1 MKSSPIRLLAGSTRR
16 TCVRVGVVMGLCLGA
31 WATPAQAD
39 ALAALSTFVRD
50 ARTGSAEFTQTVT
63 SPDGAKRR
71 TSVGTFEFSR
81 PNRFRFSY
89 TKPFEQLIVA
99 DGQRLWVY
107 DPDLNQV
114 VSRKQSTAL
123 AATPAALLAGAQL
136 ERDFTLSNEPT
147 RDGVDWVKAVP
158 KQVDGGFESLRIG
171 FRNGELASVEIL
183 DNLGQRSVLQ
193 FKALKLN
200 VPLPADR
207 MVFTV
212 PKGADVIQQ

>member
-1 MKSSPIRLLAGSTRR
+1 MRAVLA
-16 TCVRVGVVMGLCLGA
+16 CMDRVGLSLVAIVFSVA
-31 WATPAQAD
+31 ASAAKAD
-39 ALAALSTFVRD
+39 PLAALNAFVRD
-50 ARTGSAEFTQTVT
+50 ARTGSADFNQTVI

-71 TSVGTFEFSR
+71 TSSGTFEFSR
-81 PNRFRFSY
+81 PNRFRFTYS
-89 TKPFEQLIVA
+89 KPFEQLIVA

-114 VSRKQSTAL
+114 VSRKQSSAL

-136 ERDFTLSNEPT
+136 ERDFMLSSEPA
-147 RDGVDWVKAVP
+147 RDGLEWVKAVP
-158 KQVDGGFESLRIG
+158 RQADGGFESLRIG
-171 FRNGELASVEIL
+171 FRSGELATVEIL

-193 FKALKLN
+193 FRSLKLN

-207 MVFTV
+207 LVFSV

>member
-1 MKSSPIRLLAGSTRR
+1 MRAALSFVPRVFPGMALGLMLGLMA
-16 TCVRVGVVMGLCLGA
+16 CV
-31 WATPAQAD
+31 AQAD
-39 ALAALSTFVRD
+39 PLAALSTFVREV
-50 ARTGSAEFTQTVT
+50 RTGSAEFTQTVI

-71 TSVGTFEFSR
+71 TSSGTFEFSR

-89 TKPFEQLIVA
+89 SKPFEQLIVA

-114 VSRKQSTAL
+114 VSRKQSSAL
-123 AATPAALLAGAQL
+123 ASTPAALLAGAQL
-136 ERDFTLSNEPT
+136 ERDFILSNEPP
-147 RDGVDWVKAVP
+147 RDGLEWVKAVP
-158 KQVDGGFESLRIG
+158 RQADGGFESLRIG
-171 FRNGELASVEIL
+171 FRSGELAAVEIL

-193 FKALKLN
+193 FRSLKLN

-207 MVFTV
+207 LVFSV

>member
-1 MKSSPIRLLAGSTRR
+1 MVSVKSAG
-16 TCVRVGVVMGLCLGA
+16 VMCAALFSLCIQTA
-31 WATPAQAD
+31 RAD
-39 ALAALSTFVRD
+39 ALASLNAFVRD
-50 ARTGSAEFTQTVT
+50 ARTGSAEFSQTVT

-71 TSVGTFEFSR
+71 SSSGTFEFSR

-99 DGQRLWVY
+99 DGQRLWIY

-114 VSRKQSTAL
+114 VSRRQSTAL

-147 RDGVDWVKAVP
+147 RDGVEWIKAVP
-158 KQVDGGFESLRIG
+158 RQADGGFESLRIG
-171 FRNGELASVEIL
+171 FRNGELTSVEIL

-193 FKALKLN
+193 FRSVKLN
-200 VPLPADR
+200 VSLPADR